1 MICRFSVLIVRV
13 SAIFVL
19 CKIISFKD
27 MSQIPESELILNKDG
42 SVYHLN
48 LLPEDL
54 APVVINVGDPDRVA
68 MVSSYFDQIDVKKQK
83 REFITHTGF
92 YKGKRISVISTG
104 IGTDNI
110 DIVYNELDALVNID
124 LPSRTI
130 KKELTSLHL
139 VRIGTSGSLQSDIP
153 VDNFVCSTFGLG
165 LDGLLNFYKLINTD
179 EEDQIIKAFRLHYPS
194 HGVLSLP
201 YLTKAGSKLVD
212 LLSPGMFKG
221 ITASCSGFYAPQMR
235 QLRLE
240 PSRMDMIDKLHTFN
254 FGEHRITNFEM
265 ETGAMYGLA
274 RLMGHHCCAVNVI
287 VANRITQEYSKDAE
301 SAMHRLIKT
310 VLDRL
315 ATL

>member
-1 MICRFSVLIVRV
+1 
-13 SAIFVL
+13 
-19 CKIISFKD
+19 

-42 SVYHLN
+42 SVYHLS

-54 APVVINVGDPDRVA
+54 APVVINVGGPYRVA
-68 MVSSYFDQIDVKKQK
+68 MVSSYFDQMEVKKQK
-83 REFITHTGF
+83 REFVTHTGL

-124 LPSRTI
+124 LPTRTI
-130 KKELTSLHL
+130 KNELTSLHL
-139 VRIGTSGSLQSDIP
+139 VRIGTSGSLQTEIP
-153 VDNFVCSTFGLG
+153 VDHFVCSTFGLG
-165 LDGLLNFYKLINTD
+165 LDGLLNFYKLENTP
-179 EEDQIIKAFRLHYPS
+179 EEGEIVNAFRRHYPN
-194 HGVLSLP
+194 HGILPLP
-201 YLTKAGSKLVD
+201 YLAKASSKLVD

-240 PSRMDMIDKLHTFN
+240 PSRMDMIDKLHSFS

-287 VANRITQEYSKDAE
+287 VANRIVHQYSKDAE
-301 SAMHRLIKT
+301 SAMHRLIRM

-315 ATL
+315 STL

>member
-1 MICRFSVLIVRV
+1 
-13 SAIFVL
+13 
-19 CKIISFKD
+19 

-48 LLPEDL
+48 LLPEEL

-68 MVSSYFDQIDVKKQK
+68 MVSAYFDHLEVKKQK
-83 REFITHTGF
+83 REFVTHTGV

-124 LPSRTI
+124 LPTRTI
-130 KKELTSLHL
+130 KKDLTSLHL
-139 VRIGTSGSLQSDIP
+139 VRIGTSGSLQADIP

-165 LDGLLNFYKLINTD
+165 LDGLLNFYKLINDD
-179 EEDQIIKAFRLHYPS
+179 EEDQLVQAFRKHYPS
-194 HGVLSLP
+194 HGILP
-201 YLTKAGSKLVD
+201 QSYISRASGKLVD

-240 PSRMDMIDKLHTFN
+240 PSRMDMIDKLHSFN
-254 FGEHRITNFEM
+254 YGEHRITNFEM

-274 RLMGHHCCAVNVI
+274 SLLGHHCCSVNVI
-287 VANRITQEYSKDAE
+287 VANRIAQQYSKDAE
-301 SAMHRLIKT
+301 AAMHKLIQT

>member
-1 MICRFSVLIVRV
+1 MGLSV
-13 SAIFVL
+13 IFVL
-19 CKIISFKD
+19 SKNISFKD

-48 LLPEDL
+48 LLPEEL

-68 MVSSYFDQIDVKKQK
+68 MVSAYFDHIEVKKQK
-83 REFITHTGF
+83 REFVTHTGI

-124 LPSRTI
+124 LPTRTI
-130 KKELTSLHL
+130 KKDLTSLHL
-139 VRIGTSGSLQSDIP
+139 VRIGTSGSLQADIP

-165 LDGLLNFYKLINTD
+165 LDGLLNFYKLINDD
-179 EEDQIIKAFRLHYPS
+179 EEDQLVQAFRKHYPS
-194 HGVLSLP
+194 HGILP
-201 YLTKAGSKLVD
+201 QSYISRASGKLVD

-240 PSRMDMIDKLHTFN
+240 PSRMDMIDKLHSFN
-254 FGEHRITNFEM
+254 YGEHRITNFEM

-274 RLMGHHCCAVNVI
+274 SLLGHHCCSVNVI
-287 VANRITQEYSKDAE
+287 VANRIAQQYSKDAE
-301 SAMHRLIKT
+301 GAMHKLIQT

>member
-1 MICRFSVLIVRV
+1 
-13 SAIFVL
+13 
-19 CKIISFKD
+19 

-48 LLPEDL
+48 LLPEEL

-68 MVSSYFDQIDVKKQK
+68 MVSAYFDQMEVKKQK
-83 REFITHTGF
+83 REFVTHTGV

-124 LPSRTI
+124 LPTRTI
-130 KKELTSLHL
+130 KKDLTSLHL
-139 VRIGTSGSLQSDIP
+139 VRIGTSGSLQADIP

-165 LDGLLNFYKLINTD
+165 LDGLLNFYKLINDD
-179 EEDQIIKAFRLHYPS
+179 EEDQLVQAFRKHYPS
-194 HGVLSLP
+194 HGILP
-201 YLTKAGSKLVD
+201 QSYISRASGRLVE

-254 FGEHRITNFEM
+254 YGEHRITNFEM

-274 RLMGHHCCAVNVI
+274 SLLGHHCCSVNVI
-287 VANRITQEYSKDAE
+287 VANRIAQQYSKDAE
-301 SAMHRLIKT
+301 GAMHKLIQT